1 MDNDDNELGFMIE
14 RKDGPT
20 GTYKQIYVTDRN
32 YYIDSN
38 NLVPNSS
45 YFYRVKAYNSSG
57 YSSYSNEAHI
67 ISRVI
72 KVKSPNGGDIW
83 NAETEATITWDD
95 NIDGN
100 VDIMLSRDGGTTWET
115 LFGNTA
121 SDGTQTWTVS
131 GATSD
136 LCLIKINETGG
147 SLNDTGN
154 GTFTIAGPPPIL
166 ENERNALIALYNSTN
181 GDNWINKDGWK
192 TAPLHTDGFAM
203 PGMER
208 HWFGITVQG
217 EQVVKIDLKENNLAG
232 IIPTELGSLTNIQ
245 ELFLYGNQLNG
256 GIPASLGA
264 LLELRTLNLSSNQLT
279 GNIPQELGNLLNLIN
294 LNLKANRLSGAVP
307 ASLINLT
314 NLSNTTTDI
323 GYNALYTGDE
333 TLGSFLNSKDSDWEI
348 TQTIAPANVSVVVA
362 VNTTFRLNW
371 TCIPFVD
378 NSGGYKIYYSLTAG
392 GPYTL
397 SASTANK
404 NISQIDI
411 TGLTPG
417 IKYYFVVQTQ
427 TEAHPQNKN
436 IVTSD
441 YSSEVNATLPAIIVT
456 SPNGGESFPVGSRQE
471 ITWTS
476 IGTKE
481 DVQIQYSLNNG
492 GQWLDIIPE
501 IDNIGRYMW
510 IVPNT
515 PSNSCLIRI
524 RERGKDLNLTDTS
537 NGVFSITPASSF
549 IITSPKGGEKLKP
562 GSTFPIT
569 WTSSG
574 ITGNVKIDY
583 SIDNG
588 TPLVVAASTINNG
601 SYSWIVPNAPS
612 ENCFIRI
619 SDIDGDPSGISNTFS
634 IITPMSAILTLTSPN
649 GAENLS
655 TGSTHQITWT
665 GTEMEKIKNVMLQYS
680 LNNGT
685 TWTPIVLFTTNNGS
699 YNWTVPDKPSNN
711 CLVRISKSDS
721 DEGPVDVSDSVF
733 SIVSASTL
741 KVIAPNGGEQ
751 WKAGSAY
758 NITWTSTGLSD
769 NVIIDLYRGT
779 AFDLNIGTTPAASG
793 SFSWS
798 IPGNFTL
805 ADDYKVFIHK
815 DTIEDYSEAVFSIV
829 ERAPNN
835 PDFNNDG
842 KVDILWRNYT
852 TGSNEVW
859 YMNGAVLTG
868 STPLPAQPD
877 LSWRIVGTGDFNR
890 DGKVDILW
898 RNYANCQ
905 NQIWYMDG
913 VALINVVTFPEQK
926 DNPSWQ
932 ISGTGDFNGDGK
944 VDILWR
950 NLLEGRNKLW
960 FLDGDAIIG
969 NTGIQAL
976 DNKSMRIAGTGDFN
990 GDGKVDILWRNYS
1003 TGSNEVWY
1011 MNGVVRT
1018 GSALL
1023 LELTDLNWQV
1033 AAVGDFN
1040 GDTKPDILWRR
1051 YTDGA
1056 NMIWYMDGITRIGTE
1071 NITTRSDLTWRIV
1084 GNGDYKN

>member
-1 MDNDDNELGFMIE
+1 
-14 RKDGPT
+14 
-20 GTYKQIYVTDRN
+20 
-32 YYIDSN
+32 
-38 NLVPNSS
+38 
-45 YFYRVKAYNSSG
+45 
-57 YSSYSNEAHI
+57 
-67 ISRVI
+67 
-72 KVKSPNGGDIW
+72 
-83 NAETEATITWDD
+83 
-95 NIDGN
+95 
-100 VDIMLSRDGGTTWET
+100 
-115 LFGNTA
+115 
-121 SDGTQTWTVS
+121 
-131 GATSD
+131 
-136 LCLIKINETGG
+136 
-147 SLNDTGN
+147 
-154 GTFTIAGPPPIL
+154 
-166 ENERNALIALYNSTN
+166 
-181 GDNWINKDGWK
+181 
-192 TAPLHTDGFAM
+192 
-203 PGMER
+203 
-208 HWFGITVQG
+208 
-217 EQVVKIDLKENNLAG
+217 
-232 IIPTELGSLTNIQ
+232 
-245 ELFLYGNQLNG
+245 
-256 GIPASLGA
+256 
-264 LLELRTLNLSSNQLT
+264 
-279 GNIPQELGNLLNLIN
+279 
-294 LNLKANRLSGAVP
+294 
-307 ASLINLT
+307 
-314 NLSNTTTDI
+314 
-323 GYNALYTGDE
+323 
-333 TLGSFLNSKDSDWEI
+333 
-348 TQTIAPANVSVVVA
+348 
-362 VNTTFRLNW
+362 
-371 TCIPFVD
+371 
-378 NSGGYKIYYSLTAG
+378 
-392 GPYTL
+392 
-397 SASTANK
+397 
-404 NISQIDI
+404 
-411 TGLTPG
+411 
-417 IKYYFVVQTQ
+417 
-427 TEAHPQNKN
+427 
-436 IVTSD
+436 
-441 YSSEVNATLPAIIVT
+441 
-456 SPNGGESFPVGSRQE
+456 
-471 ITWTS
+471 
-476 IGTKE
+476 
-481 DVQIQYSLNNG
+481 
-492 GQWLDIIPE
+492 
-501 IDNIGRYMW
+501 
-510 IVPNT
+510 
-515 PSNSCLIRI
+515 
-524 RERGKDLNLTDTS
+524 
-537 NGVFSITPASSF
+537 
-549 IITSPKGGEKLKP
+549 
-562 GSTFPIT
+562 
-569 WTSSG
+569 
-574 ITGNVKIDY
+574 
-583 SIDNG
+583 
-588 TPLVVAASTINNG
+588 
-601 SYSWIVPNAPS
+601 
-612 ENCFIRI
+612 
-619 SDIDGDPSGISNTFS
+619 
-634 IITPMSAILTLTSPN
+634 
-649 GAENLS
+649 
-655 TGSTHQITWT
+655 
-665 GTEMEKIKNVMLQYS
+665 
-680 LNNGT
+680 
-685 TWTPIVLFTTNNGS
+685 
-699 YNWTVPDKPSNN
+699 
-711 CLVRISKSDS
+711 VRISNSDS

-976 DNKSMRIAGTGDFN
+976 DNKSMRMAGTGDFN
-990 GDGKVDILWRNYS
+990 NDGKVDILWRNYS

-1056 NMIWYMDGITRIGTE
+1056 NMIWYMDGITRMGTE